1 MAITQSAETILAN
14 IDTIPVM
21 SGQVIYVRDA
31 QQLYFDSL
39 NGTRVQIRDV
49 IFLDTDA
56 QRTAIVAPLEKL
68 YFVKA
73 TGVLWAYNDGWVAIS
88 GGAAQ
93 RYTASIMTWSGSTA
107 PYTYTITAATHGKGT
122 EPIVQC
128 TNNGGEIVSLGV
140 RIATNGDVT
149 LYTNEKLIAY
159 VTII

>member
-14 IDTIPVM
+14 LGTIPVM

-68 YFVKA
+68 YA
-73 TGVLWAYNDGWVAIS
+73 PRDTDSRAGRNIMAAGLLALQVLKYFS
-88 GGAAQ
+88 L
-93 RYTASIMTWSGSTA
+93 
-107 PYTYTITAATHGKGT
+107 
-122 EPIVQC
+122 
-128 TNNGGEIVSLGV
+128 EI
-140 RIATNGDVT
+140 
-149 LYTNEKLIAY
+149 
-159 VTII
+159 

>member
-93 RYTASIMTWSGSTA
+93 RYTASIMTWSGSAA

-122 EPIVQC
+122 NPIVQC
-128 TNNGGEIVSLGV
+128 EDGSGNIILLGV
-140 RIATNGDVT
+140 NIATTGNVT
-149 LYTNEKLIAY
+149 LYTNEKVSAQ